1 MLLNKDNRYQ
11 LNRRYTFANSS
22 KRKNMKTFILAAVL
36 TISALQAEGVVH
48 YDKKDAKAS
57 SISKPNYPS
66 TDLYTK

>member
-1 MLLNKDNRYQ
+1 
-11 LNRRYTFANSS
+11 
-22 KRKNMKTFILAAVL
+22 MKTFILAAVL